1 MYLALAFL
9 LAAYGIVSIFN
20 PVLMWKIT
28 HRFSTKGGEP
38 TGLYLVFARI
48 RGMVFLA
55 FALLIAVSRMRA

>member
-9 LAAYGIVSIFN
+9 LAAYGIVSVFN
-20 PVLMWKIT
+20 PLLLWKLT

-38 TGLYLVFARI
+38 TGLYLVFARL

-55 FALLIAVSRMRA
+55 FALLMVVGRMD